1 MLLSV
6 AGASSTLLEGRV
18 PYAKRAFDGFVLPG
32 SAPRYAGHVDR
43 YVSAEGAVRLAA
55 AAMDRCAHLALA
67 ETAAAVPLSPLLPSG
82 AAITSAVSTLVA
94 RRGENSSFAAALTG
108 TRCHVLGVR
117 FAREAGRERAEEEE
131 LCGRLLVAASAL
143 AQEMPGDGLEGLFA
157 ALAPLK
163 YLRLPAGG
171 GEQASPAAAAFS
183 TDGAPARLIS
193 AGNTA
198 GVAAPANSSTS
209 SSIDHRVPVSLPL
222 DTVVHAEV
230 PLPDPL
236 DRLLGQGAD
245 AFIGAAAAA
254 AASASAPGAQAPAAA
269 AASATPAPA
278 SLRAAVLQWLPSVTH
293 VLFSA
298 SHAVAP
304 SAGAATAPLGASD
317 SAVTLPLQHPVV
329 QQQQIGNA
337 ALNNPPPPESAAT
350 TGGVPP
356 ARPLPTLL
364 SVPGSFNPV
373 HEGHLRMA
381 DAARSTLQ
389 RLWRERAGA
398 TNGGAHAA
406 GSGSGS
412 PVGSADAPV
421 PIRVVFELS
430 ATNADKPPLAR
441 AEVLRRVQQFVP
453 AAMAA
458 APIPASPSPFSPAPL
473 GGAATPQPLTPLA
486 ASAPVAVEATEIVVT
501 NAPRFVDKGRL
512 FPGAAFVLG
521 YDTAVRLIDPK
532 YYGGSQDAMV
542 EALLALKLQGTLI
555 LVAGRL
561 VAPPASAAPAT
572 APAASAVG
580 AGAAAGLPT
589 TSVAPAPHFMTLTDI
604 RPRIPSLLQGL
615 FVEISEADFRADVS
629 STELRARA
637 AAGAAAAVSRY

>member
-32 SAPRYAGHVDR
+32 SSPRYAGHVDR

-67 ETAAAVPLSPLLPSG
+67 ETAAAAPLSPLLPSG

-131 LCGRLLVAASAL
+131 LCGRLLVSASAL
-143 AQEMPGDGLEGLFA
+143 AQEMPGDGIEGLFA

-163 YLRLPAGG
+163 YLRLPADG
-171 GEQASPAAAAFS
+171 GEQPSPAAGAS
-183 TDGAPARLIS
+183 SKDGAPARRMS
-193 AGNTA
+193 AGDTA
-198 GVAAPANSSTS
+198 GVAAPAISS

-222 DTVVHAEV
+222 DTIVHAEV

-245 AFIGAAAAA
+245 AFSGAAAAVASTSASDAHA
-254 AASASAPGAQAPAAA
+254 AASASP
-269 AASATPAPA
+269 ASAPV

-298 SHAVAP
+298 SHAAAP
-304 SAGAATAPLGASD
+304 SAGAPAAPRGAPNSGL
-317 SAVTLPLQHPVV
+317 ALQQLPVGR
-329 QQQQIGNA
+329 QQQIGNA
-337 ALNNPPPPESAAT
+337 ALNNPPSHDSAAPSCC
-350 TGGVPP
+350 GGAPP

-364 SVPGSFNPV
+364 LVPGSFNPV
-373 HEGHLRMA
+373 HEGHTRMA

-389 RLWRERAGA
+389 RLWRERAA
-398 TNGGAHAA
+398 AADGGVHAA
-406 GSGSGS
+406 DSGSGSGSGS
-412 PVGSADAPV
+412 PGGSTDAPV

-441 AEVLRRVQQFVP
+441 AEVLRRVTQFAP
-453 AAMAA
+453 AATAD
-458 APIPASPSPFSPAPL
+458 APTAASPSPFSPAAPS
-473 GGAATPQPLTPLA
+473 GAAPTTQPALPLA
-486 ASAPVAVEATEIVVT
+486 ASAPVTCGTCEIVVT

-532 YYGGSQDAMV
+532 YYGGSEDAMV

-561 VAPPASAAPAT
+561 VAPPAAP
-572 APAASAVG
+572 APAAPP
-580 AGAAAGLPT
+580 AAAAATGLPT
-589 TSVAPAPHFMTLTDI
+589 TAAPAPHFMTLADI

-615 FVEISEADFRADVS
+615 FVELTEADFRADVS

-637 AAGAAAAVSRY
+637 AAPRH